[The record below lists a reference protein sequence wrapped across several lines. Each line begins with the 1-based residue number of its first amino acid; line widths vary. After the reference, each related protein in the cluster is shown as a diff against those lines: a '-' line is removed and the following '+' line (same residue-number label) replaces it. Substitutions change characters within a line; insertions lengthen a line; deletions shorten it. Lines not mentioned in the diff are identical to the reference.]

1 MSGQLQSFRDQVW
14 RFFRAKR
21 PSLSN
26 GLLLIAAGGL
36 GDLILLRYVLPRF
49 LKFADKNEPVTLLV
63 VGSAKKMAF
72 LMPKSLEIIDVD
84 FNKLRK
90 NNAYRYQVMQK
101 IYDRHYR
108 RVISLDYLRHP
119 LADEALM
126 LAASADTVWA
136 MQSRA
141 WAKYQKLLNK
151 NLKKFDKV
159 CATGPEHTDKIL
171 RLADFA
177 DQLSGEKSDLPV
189 LKLDLTELKSA
200 AQKKRPLYIF
210 QPFSAVKA
218 KQSGPDV
225 YLKIIQLLPENA
237 DILITGAPDDLESNR
252 DFKVLL
258 EAPNVRFEDAL
269 FEDLVGFLRAADLVV
284 SVDTAVMHLSA
295 GLGAP
300 TLCLAS
306 AAYVGEIVPYAHEIS
321 PSNVTVLYTPMP
333 ECQGCL
339 GDCVLPFEQGRY
351 ACVDRLDVERIE
363 QAVKKFI
370 QS

>member
-1 MSGQLQSFRDQVW
+1 MSGQFQSFRDQVW

-21 PSLSN
+21 P
-26 GLLLIAAGGL
+26 GYAKDVLLIAAGGL
-36 GDLILLRYVLPRF
+36 GDIILLRYVLSKF
-49 LKFADKNEPVTLLV
+49 LNFAKNNETVTLLV
-63 VGSAKKMAF
+63 TGNARKMAF
-72 LMPKSLEIIDVD
+72 LMPKSVDIIDVD

-90 NNAYRYQVMQK
+90 NTNYRYQVMQQ

-108 RVISLDYLRHP
+108 LVISLDYLRHP

-136 MQSRA
+136 MQPRA
-141 WAKYQKLLNK
+141 WAKYQKLLGT
-151 NLKKFDKV
+151 NLVKFDKI

-177 DQLSGEKSDLPV
+177 DQLSGEKSALPV
-189 LKLDLTELKSA
+189 VKLDLTDLKPA
-200 AQKKRPLYIF
+200 VLKERPLYIF

-218 KQSGPDV
+218 KQSGPEV
-225 YLKIIQLLPENA
+225 YLNIIQLLPENA
-237 DILITGAPDDLESNR
+237 NILITGAPSDLKNNPE
-252 DFKVLL
+252 FQVLL
-258 EAPNVRFEDAL
+258 EASNARFEEAL

-306 AAYVGEIVPYAHEIS
+306 AAYVGEIVPYDVKIS
-321 PSNVTVLYTPMP
+321 PSNLTVLYTPMP

-339 GDCVLPFEQGRY
+339 GNCTLPFEHGRY
-351 ACVDRLDVERIE
+351 PCVDRLDVDRIK
-363 QAVKKFI
+363 QVI
-370 QS
+370 QQLIV